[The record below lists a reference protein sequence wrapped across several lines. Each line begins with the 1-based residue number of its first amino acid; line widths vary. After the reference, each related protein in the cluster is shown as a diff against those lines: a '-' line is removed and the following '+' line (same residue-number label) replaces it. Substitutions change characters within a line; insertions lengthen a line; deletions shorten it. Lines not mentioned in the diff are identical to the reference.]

1 MGIVR
6 RGPGGARRND
16 RREIHCRRVASLVAL
31 NTAGSTPYF
40 AGQHRYIDM
49 LGLNDP
55 HIAKRHI
62 EEIQLPWQRVPGH
75 WKGDGDYVLSRQPDF
90 IIVGP
95 AEGTVASNPWFLSDL
110 EMANDPRFAQDYAL
124 FRAQLDQHGAEIE
137 GGGLVFTYY
146 QRIQKP

>member
-1 MGIVR
+1 
-6 RGPGGARRND
+6 
-16 RREIHCRRVASLVAL
+16 
-31 NTAGSTPYF
+31 
-40 AGQHRYIDM
+40 M

-75 WKGDGDYVLSRQPDF
+75 WKVDGDYVLSRQPDF

>member
-1 MGIVR
+1 MG
-6 RGPGGARRND
+6 
-16 RREIHCRRVASLVAL
+16 SLVAL

-137 GGGLVFTYY
+137 GGELVFTYY